1 MKQKT
6 SFETEHVVNDFEAAW
21 ESERP
26 DLNPAAVGT
35 DLRINLAAQL
45 FSERCVESLAEHD
58 LEWWEYDVL
67 SRLRR
72 EGSPYKCTV
81 QELADIL
88 PVSSGAL
95 TNRLDKLEQR
105 RFISR
110 TPDKSDRRRVI
121 VKLKPEGRRRVDTA
135 AEDRFDAANRTL
147 GVLNVDERISLNLL
161 LDKLLLGN
169 QPLSDG
175 LVS

>member
-1 MKQKT
+1 MELKSWSVIEQLVNE
-6 SFETEHVVNDFEAAW
+6 FEQAW
-21 ESERP
+21 ISERP

-35 DLRINLAAQL
+35 DLRLNLAAKL
-45 FSERCVESLAEHD
+45 FSERCVESLVEHD

-72 EGSPYKCTV
+72 EGSPYKCSV

-105 RFISR
+105 SLISR
-110 TPDKSDRRRVI
+110 TPDSADRRRVI
-121 VKLKPEGRRRVDTA
+121 VKLKPEGRKRVDIAATA
-135 AEDRFDAANRTL
+135 RFGAASRTL
-147 GVLNVDERISLNLL
+147 DVLDTDERRDLNAL
-161 LDKLLLGN
+161 LDKLLVRN
-169 QPLSDG
+169 QFSSGDQTN
-175 LVS
+175 

>member
-1 MKQKT
+1 MKQIT
-6 SFETEHVVNDFEAAW
+6 PYETEHVVNDFEQAW
-21 ESERP
+21 MSERP

-35 DLRINLAAQL
+35 DLRLNLAAQL
-45 FSERCVESLAEHD
+45 FSERCVESLMEHD

-72 EGSPYKCTV
+72 EGSPYKCSV

-105 RFISR
+105 SLITR
-110 TPDKSDRRRVI
+110 TQDKADRRRVI
-121 VKLKPEGRRRVDTA
+121 VKLKPEGRKRVDTA
-135 AEDRFDAANRTL
+135 AEARFDAASRTL
-147 GVLNVDERISLNLL
+147 GVLNIDERMSLNRL
-161 LDKLLLGN
+161 LDKLLVCN
-169 QPLSDG
+169 QPLTEDQDN
-175 LVS
+175 